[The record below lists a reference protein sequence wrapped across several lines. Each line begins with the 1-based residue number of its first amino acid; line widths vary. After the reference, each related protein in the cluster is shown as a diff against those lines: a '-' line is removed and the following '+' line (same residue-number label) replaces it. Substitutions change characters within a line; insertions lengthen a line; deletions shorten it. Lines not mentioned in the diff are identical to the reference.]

1 MCLQESWGHR
11 DWSVMDVGKN
21 VKGKSWTMEMVKERL
36 CSFIVKKKRAVWEV
50 RCFSTYGMVKGL
62 TSLFL
67 EVGSVKNQPLWLNP
81 KEVLPKRNMWGS
93 VVSPT
98 VKRPFRSPRDEVDE
112 NYYSQNLLQSKFF
125 SRGPPRISQ
134 KCPTRERA
142 NNDESI
148 IQRAETQMTVVLA
161 SLPFSLLAN
170 CSFWRLHGHDLL

>member
-21 VKGKSWTMEMVKERL
+21 VKAKVWTMEMVKERL
-36 CSFIVKKKRAVWEV
+36 CSFIVKKKRAVGSEMFLYLWHGKRAHFPVSSCGSCEKQA
-50 RCFSTYGMVKGL
+50 TL
-62 TSLFL
+62 T
-67 EVGSVKNQPLWLNP
+67 Q
-81 KEVLPKRNMWGS
+81 PKRHIWGS

-98 VKRPFRSPRDEVDE
+98 VKWPLRSPRDEVNE
-112 NYYSQNLLQSKFF
+112 NYYWQNLLQSKFF

-134 KCPTRERA
+134 KYPTRQRA
-142 NNDESI
+142 NIDESV
-148 IQRAETQMTVVLA
+148 IQRAETQMTVVPA